1 MLHNTDLVCIC
12 LEVCFIVL
20 PRCQHKKMCFNFRF
34 ANVKSIQVNGNH
46 LPQHEENQL
55 IPCES
60 FSFLF
65 VRPAFC
71 SFWVQAPPLC
81 HLHCLLP
88 LVPPLLFS
96 PSYLWE
102 HLHYLSSLSC
112 PLISLLV
119 ASWVFC
125 QVSACF
131 GCLSSHALSLLSEAL
146 LLYLLH
152 HHRRLHP
159 LHRQGRAATR
169 KWLPIK
175 KSLARRE
182 RISKHTETVATAKD
196 RALNSKWKLSKGK
209 QMSTIKLW
217 VPLAGVP
224 FVLMF
229 PSASLLVQ
237 PPLPLP
243 ALLSPDLAAFLFLK
257 IEITQP

>member
-1 MLHNTDLVCIC
+1 MLHNTNLVCIR

-20 PRCQHKKMCFNFRF
+20 TMWQHIVNTQKC
-34 ANVKSIQVNGNH
+34 ALASDLHLCTNVKSIQVNGNH

-65 VRPAFC
+65 VHPAFC

-96 PSYLWE
+96 PSYLWG
-102 HLHYLSSLSC
+102 HLHYLSWLSC

-182 RISKHTETVATAKD
+182 RISKSTDTAATA
-196 RALNSKWKLSKGK
+196 
-209 QMSTIKLW
+209 
-217 VPLAGVP
+217 
-224 FVLMF
+224 
-229 PSASLLVQ
+229 
-237 PPLPLP
+237 
-243 ALLSPDLAAFLFLK
+243 
-257 IEITQP
+257 